1 MYCVA
6 VFDDDRRQAEAL
18 AELIARMPLGAP
30 VDLELFTNLDALAA
44 FIADEGEPDICFMD
58 IRAPLPGSDAPA
70 AAGIQAVSRLFP
82 AGSHTQVIYV
92 TGFPEYCVPVYETRH
107 TYLLLKPVRPDQLQA
122 ALACAV
128 ANLKAGERDYLALS
142 VGTSVLRV
150 PVQKIVYVEN
160 MRRKVAVHTTDGEL
174 EAYAKL
180 SDLAEQLPGCFV
192 RTHKSYLVNM
202 GFIDRIDR
210 KVAELSTGACAP
222 VSRQRSAATREAFR
236 AYLTE
241 GMRTVEGERR

>member
-1 MYCVA
+1 MYRVA

-18 AELIARMPLGAP
+18 AELIARTPLGAP

-122 ALACAV
+122 ALARAV
-128 ANLKAGERDYLALS
+128 ANLKAGERDCLALS
-142 VGTSVLRV
+142 VGASVLRV
-150 PVQKIVYVEN
+150 PVQKIVYVES
-160 MRRKVAVHTTDGEL
+160 MRRKVAVHTVDGEL

-210 KVAELSTGACAP
+210 KVAELSTGTCVP